1 MKAKLYWIS
10 MSATWSLLGYSLVL
24 FIGLIGLNMALRVSR
39 NFYEASYD
47 QWSGIGKKLV
57 CSRIV
62 TDMLPL
68 MQLGAA
74 GMKRKVEFINM

>member
-1 MKAKLYWIS
+1 
-10 MSATWSLLGYSLVL
+10 
-24 FIGLIGLNMALRVSR
+24 MAQRVSR
-39 NFYEASYD
+39 NNYEAFHD
-47 QWSGIGKKLV
+47 QWLGIGKKLV